1 MDLPC
6 TKIILKN
13 IIFRYPTRKTKRKRK
28 RNKKPGKKR
37 KHELVTSLIEN
48 NVLQNKQ
55 LNEKKGQREKNIN
68 KFEGAISNVKEYESI
83 IKPKKKGILNVA
95 YRPGILL
102 KRFKESNKFIE
113 KFKNL

>member
-1 MDLPC
+1 MHKDYSYEYYLQIPN
-6 TKIILKN
+6 KENKEKKKKK
-13 IIFRYPTRKTKRKRK
+13 RKTR
-28 RNKKPGKKR
+28 KKR